1 MDGCSIKGRRWEFF
15 VMKDKTYCISKV
27 YECTENEDLM
37 QIIAILRKFKE
48 ILETRL
54 LG

>member
-1 MDGCSIKGRRWEFF
+1 MTMEQR
-15 VMKDKTYCISKV
+15 TYCISKS
-27 YECTENEDLM
+27 YDCTEADDLM

-54 LG
+54 LD

>member
-1 MDGCSIKGRRWEFF
+1 MYGCTVSSKYWEFA
-15 VMKDKTYCISKV
+15 VLENRTYCISDS
-27 YECTENEDLM
+27 YDCTKKADLM

-54 LG
+54 LD